1 MEGKMLA
8 WADEPDTEMITKLL
22 SLPFEQKEKIARD
35 IVKDSIAN
43 ADNPFV
49 CFSGGKKS
57 TVLLHLIKNL
67 SFKKKALPKKYL
79 SVYRKD
85 AEIVAF

>member
-1 MEGKMLA
+1 MESKMLA
-8 WADEPDTEMITKLL
+8 WAGAPEEEKITKLL
-22 SLPFEQKEKIARD
+22 SPPVEEKEKISRD

-43 ADNPFV
+43 AENPVV

-67 SFKKKALPKKYL
+67 SFKK
-79 SVYRKD
+79 
-85 AEIVAF
+85 F